1 MSETIEQK
9 CIAKGVKL
17 TDQRKIIA
25 KVMSN
30 SEDHPDVNELY
41 LRVSKLDSKI
51 SIATV
56 YRTVKLFEE
65 AGIIT
70 KHDFKGGKARYEE
83 VSESHH
89 DHLIDIKTGEI
100 IEFVDEDI
108 EILQKKVAEK
118 YGYNLVDHKLELYG
132 IKKKSWLMSKKI
144 FIKTLGCQM
153 NEYDSNRIYD
163 SVKRLGFEKSQ
174 NQNNLDCYVLN
185 TCHIRDK
192 AKEKVYHD
200 IGRVKKLYKKK
211 NKPII
216 VVAGC
221 VAQAENQEMLNR
233 EPYIDIVIGPQSYH
247 KINDKLKNF
256 IKGNKI
262 EETEFD
268 TVSKFNY
275 FDNIENKNNKIEETE
290 FDTVSKFNYF
300 DNIENENNK
309 ISSYLTIQEGC
320 DKFCSFCVV
329 PYTRGPEYSRPFN
342 KIISEAEELIKN
354 GTKEII
360 LLGQN
365 VNAYSFK
372 EKIKEYRISDL
383 INKLETY
390 SELKRIRYTT
400 SHPRDMT
407 DDLIECYSTSKKL
420 MPLVHL
426 PIQSGSNKILK
437 LMNRKH
443 TVEKYIEIY
452 EKLIKINPKIE
463 FSSDFIIAYPG
474 ETENDFNETLD
485 LVKKIKFINSFSFI
499 FSPRP
504 GTVASNL
511 DQIDNKIAKE
521 RLLKIQEY
529 LFKFQ
534 LKKNESFINKSID
547 VLVENEMVG
556 QNKLFGRNQ
565 YMNSVIFKE
574 GKNFIGKNVNI
585 KIEQV
590 NQNSLFGKIEKN
602 NMRAA

>member
-1 MSETIEQK
+1 ME
-9 CIAKGVKL
+9 
-17 TDQRKIIA
+17 
-25 KVMSN
+25 
-30 SEDHPDVNELY
+30 
-41 LRVSKLDSKI
+41 
-51 SIATV
+51 
-56 YRTVKLFEE
+56 
-65 AGIIT
+65 
-70 KHDFKGGKARYEE
+70 
-83 VSESHH
+83 
-89 DHLIDIKTGEI
+89 
-100 IEFVDEDI
+100 
-108 EILQKKVAEK
+108 
-118 YGYNLVDHKLELYG
+118 
-132 IKKKSWLMSKKI
+132 KKI
-144 FIKTLGCQM
+144 FIKTFGCQM

-163 SVKRLGFEKSQ
+163 SVRRLGFVKSQ
-174 NQNNLDCYVLN
+174 DQKNLDCYVLN

-192 AKEKVYHD
+192 AKEKVYHE
-200 IGRVKKLYKKK
+200 IGRIKKLYKEK
-211 NKPII
+211 NKPIV

-256 IKGNKI
+256 IKDSKI

-275 FDNIENKNNKIEETE
+275 FDNIKNKN
-290 FDTVSKFNYF
+290 SKV
-300 DNIENENNK
+300 
-309 ISSYLTIQEGC
+309 SSYLTIQEGC

-342 KIISEAEELIKN
+342 KVILEAENLIKN
-354 GTKEII
+354 GVKEII

-372 EKIKEYRISDL
+372 EKTKEYRISDL
-383 INKLETY
+383 INKLESY
-390 SELKRIRYTT
+390 SELKRIRYST

-420 MPLVHL
+420 MPFVHL

-443 TVEKYIEIY
+443 TVEQYLEIY

-463 FSSDFIIAYPG
+463 FSSDFIISYPG
-474 ETENDFNETLD
+474 ETDDDFNDTLN

-504 GTVASNL
+504 GTKAANL
-511 DQIDNKIAKE
+511 DQINKEIAKE
-521 RLLKIQEY
+521 RLIKIQEY

-534 LKKNESFINKSID
+534 LNINKSFINKSID
-547 VLVENEMVG
+547 VLVENKLSG
-556 QNKLFGRNQ
+556 QEKLFGRNQ
-565 YMNSVIFKE
+565 YMNAVIFE
-574 GKNFIGKNVNI
+574 GDPNFIGKNVNI
-585 KIEQV
+585 KIEHV
-590 NQNSLFGKIEKN
+590 NQNSLFGKSEKN